1 MFTFK
6 VVPLVSV
13 MIVGVMVLYAQN
25 VFQPPLDS
33 RCVMEETYD
42 YTREDYSKDVIVDT
56 LYFEREL
63 YSVTRMYIS
72 PYGNPLNTFFT
83 YGSPPP
89 YGTADYVGD
98 AWDFDYSCNTSSR
111 AYYSI
116 PIFNAYEDYT
126 LTSVVFNIYQLN
138 CYGDGDSH
146 TFPIWNDGD
155 PYYLML
161 AHVQYEVPFH
171 GNSYYPD
178 FVQNI
183 GVISSDNVVG
193 GRELDVTD
201 AYNITLGSSREYFQL
216 MLYFEILSDWDDMLD
231 SVLLSNPNSPQPS
244 TYLVVTYMKDV
255 STEDNVHVPMVN
267 RLTVYPNP
275 ITTNAT
281 IKSDQGFPIDG
292 IELYNLRGQ
301 RITTVNYLKQSPIE
315 WELELG
321 PKLPAGVYFIRC
333 KVMDGNKQRIIS
345 RKILL
350 Y

>member
-6 VVPLVSV
+6 VVPLLSL

-25 VFQPPLDS
+25 VFHPPLDS
-33 RCVMEETYD
+33 RYVLEETYGH
-42 YTREDYSKDVIVDT
+42 TREDVSKDVIVDT
-56 LYFEREL
+56 LYFEREHF
-63 YSVTRMYIS
+63 SVANMYIA
-72 PYGNPLNTFFT
+72 PYGNPVNTFII

-89 YGTADYVGD
+89 SGTGDYVGD
-98 AWDFDYSCNTSSR
+98 AWDFGYSCNTSSR
-111 AYYSI
+111 AYYSV
-116 PIFNAYEDYT
+116 PIFNAYDDYS
-126 LTSVVFNIYQLN
+126 LASVVFRVYQWN
-138 CYGDGDSH
+138 CYGNYQSH
-146 TFPIWNDGD
+146 TFPIWFDGD

-171 GNSYYPD
+171 GSSYYPD

-193 GRELDVTD
+193 WRDLDVTD
-201 AYNITLGSSREYFQL
+201 AYNTTLGSSRDYFQL
-216 MLYFEILSDWDDMLD
+216 MLYFEIISDWDNMPDEI
-231 SVLLSNPNSPQPS
+231 LLINPNSPSLPPS
-244 TYLVVTYMKDV
+244 LVVTYMKDV
-255 STEDNVHVPMVN
+255 STEDNVNVPMVN

-275 ITTNAT
+275 ITTNAKV
-281 IKSDQGFPIDG
+281 KSDQGFPIDG

-333 KVMDGNKQRIIS
+333 KVMDGNKQRIITQ
-345 RKILL
+345 KILI